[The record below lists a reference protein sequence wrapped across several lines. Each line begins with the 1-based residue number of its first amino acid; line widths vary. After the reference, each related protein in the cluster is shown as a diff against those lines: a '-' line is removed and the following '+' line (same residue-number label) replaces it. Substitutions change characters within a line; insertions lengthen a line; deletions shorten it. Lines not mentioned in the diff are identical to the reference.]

1 MYINIFF
8 SRRCIHCSLR
18 HCCNSWCKEEFV
30 IVAEFICLIAV
41 NFLNYIPLLEELV
54 KKLWQYETL
63 GEEFWILKLLIDWIP
78 NYVARGAEIASG
90 ITLPILCFTFLPAYR
105 KFCNE
110 PDPDDLKLSKPKG
123 MFVSAGQKI
132 LKSPGKKTR
141 EIIYIKNC
149 FVKLHFM
156 QF

>member
-1 MYINIFF
+1 MKSEDYAHFIFF
-8 SRRCIHCSLR
+8 SRRFIHCSLR

-123 MFVSAGQKI
+123 MFVSVGQKI

-141 EIIYIKNC
+141 EIK
-149 FVKLHFM
+149 
-156 QF
+156 